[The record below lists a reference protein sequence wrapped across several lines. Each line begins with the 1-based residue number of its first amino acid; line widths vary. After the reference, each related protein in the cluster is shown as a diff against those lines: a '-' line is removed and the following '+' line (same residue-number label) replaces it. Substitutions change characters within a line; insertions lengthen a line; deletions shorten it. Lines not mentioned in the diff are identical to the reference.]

1 MDLKLRPF
9 VEDFALGRARALQ
22 VRGEIVSGRYEVV
35 IDDRRVQLL
44 VHSVHTDSEGD
55 FALLPSGQNIELG
68 QERLSLTAQMLGDEL
83 IGAELSLVSSAG
95 VLGARPVRELAV
107 FFDLRGVVDG
117 QGVVRAAS
125 EPPVLN

>member
-1 MDLKLRPF
+1 
-9 VEDFALGRARALQ
+9 
-22 VRGEIVSGRYEVV
+22 
-35 IDDRRVQLL
+35 
-44 VHSVHTDSEGD
+44 
-55 FALLPSGQNIELG
+55 
-68 QERLSLTAQMLGDEL
+68 MLGDEL

>member
-9 VEDFALGRARALQ
+9 VEHFELGNAASLQ
-22 VRGEIVSGRYEVV
+22 MRGEIVGGCYEVV
-35 IDDRRVQLL
+35 IDERRVPLA
-44 VHSVHTDSEGD
+44 VRSVHMDGEGE
-55 FALLPSGQNIELG
+55 FALLPAGQKIELG
-68 QERLSLTAQMLGDEL
+68 QERLSLTAQMLGDQL
-83 IGAELSLVSSAG
+83 LGAELSLVSSGG

-107 FFDLRGVVDG
+107 FFDVRGVVDG